1 MNRKLKRLLGASCL
15 LLCAGFGMQ
24 AGASIVG
31 VDFGPPA
38 SSTPSNWNLVTG
50 PGVFT
55 GLVNETGDPTPI
67 AITLTG
73 PGIDN
78 FNVSLL
84 AATIPTHSTGLANL
98 SGSVFTFEDRVDL
111 SFTGLQ
117 PDARY
122 DIWVFGARDILGDP
136 GPAFEQA
143 VSISG
148 GASFVQ
154 VGADRELVVNG
165 QVGAAAVDL
174 ANYAVTGQAN
184 ASGELTIAVVDPGN
198 LNILTGGVYL
208 AGVAL
213 RPALEPNAVPSSTL
227 WSLLLLGGLMTLV
240 ARRRGRSLR

>member
-1 MNRKLKRLLGASCL
+1 MNRGLKRLLRASCL
-15 LLCAGFGMQ
+15 LFVAGFGMQ
-24 AGASIVG
+24 ASANIVG

-38 SSTPSNWNLVTG
+38 SPTPGNWNLVTG
-50 PGVFT
+50 AGAFP
-55 GLVNETGDPTPI
+55 GLVDEVGDPTPI
-67 AITLTG
+67 GISVSG
-73 PGIDN
+73 VGIDN

-84 AATIPTHSTGLANL
+84 TPTIPAHSTSLANL

-111 SFTGLQ
+111 SFTGLE
-117 PDARY
+117 PNARY

-136 GPAFEQA
+136 GPAFEQT

-148 GASFVQ
+148 GASFLQ
-154 VGADRELVVNG
+154 IGAHRELVVNG
-165 QVGAAAVDL
+165 QVGASAVNL
-174 ANYAVTGQAN
+174 ANYAVTGRAD

-213 RPALEPNAVPSSTL
+213 RPALEANAVPSSTW

-240 ARRRGRSLR
+240 VRRSRITR